1 MKSEDKVNLGY
12 ELQKLP
18 KALIVKNG
26 AGKSQSD
33 LTPIMWKFFYTFLS
47 QIKPVGN
54 ETASIED
61 RTVDFPLKSS
71 VLL

>member
-47 QIKPVGN
+47 QAGW
-54 ETASIED
+54 
-61 RTVDFPLKSS
+61 
-71 VLL
+71 